1 MTIADVLEGR
11 ARWTLELGDC
21 LDVMRSLPDASI
33 DHVITDPPYEAQAH
47 QQSRR
52 SQRGG
57 GDRSKGAGFV
67 PMPLGFEAMD
77 TADRWACAKHFARIC
92 KRWCAI
98 FCQFEG
104 ASLWRE
110 ASEHYGLRHA
120 RACIWVKPD
129 SAPQFTGDRPSAGYE
144 CIAVLHAPNR
154 GRWRWNGGGR
164 RGVFTYNCNS
174 QTRHPDEDHQTPK
187 PLDLMLELVELFT
200 DPDDIIVD
208 PYAGSATT
216 LVAALRLGR
225 RVIGIERDPKYHA
238 LGLERITA
246 ELAGST
252 IRHARAGQGA
262 LFAAEGIR

>member
-21 LDVMRSLPDASI
+21 LDVMRALPDRSI
-33 DHVITDPPYEAQAH
+33 DHVVTDPPYEAEAH
-47 QQSRR
+47 RLSRR

-57 GDRSKGAGFV
+57 GDRTKGAGFV
-67 PMPLGFEAMD
+67 AFPIDFEAMD
-77 TADRWACAKHFARIC
+77 PATRWMTAKHFGRLT
-92 KRWCAI
+92 KRWTLI
-98 FCQFEG
+98 FCQLEG
-104 ASLWRE
+104 VRRWRKPCKW
-110 ASEHYGLRHA
+110 YGLEHR
-120 RACIWVKPD
+120 RPLIWVKPD
-129 SAPQFTGDRPSAGYE
+129 GAPQFTGDRPGTGYE
-144 CIAVLHAPNR
+144 CIEAMHAR
-154 GRWRWNGGGR
+154 GRSTWNGGGR

-200 DPDDIIVD
+200 DPDDIILD

-225 RVIGIERDPKYHA
+225 RAIGIEREPKYHA
-238 LGLERITA
+238 LGVERLMA
-246 ELAGST
+246 EVSGSSL
-252 IRHARAGQGA
+252 RAARAGQGA